1 MAEVGSV
8 SGYRDEPDRIPDSEV
23 LYRRIHSDYIL
34 WDRRVGGEPPPLSK
48 SAFRDLPQER
58 AYELGFPG
66 RALSVHLA
74 SVVES
79 QGREPTELLP
89 DSSYGLVS
97 FTARDVRAHGQGVQY
112 CPTGE
117 DESHAV
123 VFSLDSPNRSQSQ
136 EKRVRDAAQWVVV
149 PPDPHQ

>member
-1 MAEVGSV
+1 MAEVSSV

-34 WDRRVGGEPPPLSK
+34 WDRRVAGELPPLSK
-48 SAFRDLPQER
+48 SAFRDLPEQR
-58 AYELGFPG
+58 AHELGFPG

-74 SVVES
+74 SVVERG
-79 QGREPTELLP
+79 GREPAELLP
-89 DSSYGLVS
+89 DPSYGLVC
-97 FTARDVRAHGQGVQY
+97 FTAGDMRAHRQGVQY
-112 CPTGE
+112 CPTDE

-136 EKRVRDAAQWVVV
+136 EKRVRDVAEWVIV